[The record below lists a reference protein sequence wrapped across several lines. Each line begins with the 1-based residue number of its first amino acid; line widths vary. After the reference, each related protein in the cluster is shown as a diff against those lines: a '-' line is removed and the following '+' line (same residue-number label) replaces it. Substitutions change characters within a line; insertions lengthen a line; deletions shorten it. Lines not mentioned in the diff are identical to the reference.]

1 MNLDNNEHD
10 IDWEKLMQQL
20 EDGQLPSGMN
30 EAERKA
36 LAAAREM
43 QARLKAGSF
52 SADDGWQRF
61 TEARDQRKGRIRVL
75 VRTAVAATVILAAG
89 AAWWTFRP
97 KPVVQVADAQ
107 PAEKVMLRLSGGR
120 TVTLGQ
126 DTQLIQNNNIAR
138 IKANTDHLEYAAGSG
153 AEQVTAMDT
162 LDVPRGRQFALR
174 LADGTQV
181 WLNAASR
188 LIFPA
193 AFHGASREVTVQGEA
208 FFEVAQQATQPF
220 IVHAGKTTM
229 KVLGT
234 GFNVNAYSPDLT
246 ATLSSGKLLVTAG
259 QEQVVLQPDEQAVFN
274 NASGSLRK
282 QPVEAHIFT
291 AWKDG
296 DLFFE
301 DATLADI
308 TASLAR
314 SYDYDFVFEDTDL
327 KKMSFTIDI
336 RRPAALQD
344 VLNQIT
350 KSMQTVRFEVNG
362 GTVHVKN
369 NSKN

>member
-10 IDWEKLMQQL
+10 IDWEKLMQRL
-20 EDGQLPSGMN
+20 EDGQLPSGMT
-30 EAERKA
+30 EAELKA

-52 SADDGWQRF
+52 SADEGWQQF

-75 VRTAVAATVILAAG
+75 VRTAVAAAVVLAAG
-89 AAWWTFRP
+89 ATWWTFRAT
-97 KPVVQVADAQ
+97 PVAQIANAQ
-107 PAEKVMLRLSGGR
+107 PVEKVMLRLSGGR

-126 DTQLIQNNNIAR
+126 DTQLIQNNPIAR
-138 IKANTDHLEYAAGSG
+138 IKANTDHLEYAAGG
-153 AEQVTAMDT
+153 GQDQVTAMDT
-162 LDVPRGRQFALR
+162 LDVPRGRQFSLR

-208 FFEVAQQATQPF
+208 FFEVAQQASQPF
-220 IVHAGKTTM
+220 IVHAGKSTM

-234 GFNVNAYSPDLT
+234 GFNVNAYGQEQTTTL
-246 ATLSSGKLLVTAG
+246 ATGKLLVTAG
-259 QEQVVLQPDEQAVFN
+259 QEQVTLLPDEQAILN
-274 NASGSLRK
+274 NTTGSLRK
-282 QPVEAHIFT
+282 QPVEAHLYT

-301 DATLADI
+301 DAPLQDI

-314 SYDYDFVFEDTDL
+314 SYDYHFIFDDTDL
-327 KKMSFTIDI
+327 KQMSFTIDI

-350 KSMQTVRFEVNG
+350 KSMQTVRFEVDG
-362 GTVHVKN
+362 RTVHVK
-369 NSKN
+369 KQ

>member
-10 IDWEKLMQQL
+10 IDWDKLMERL
-20 EDGQLPSGMN
+20 EEGQLPSGMT
-30 EAERKA
+30 EAELKA
-36 LAAAREM
+36 MAAAREM
-43 QARLKAGSF
+43 QARLKTGNF

-61 TEARDQRKGRIRVL
+61 TGARAQQKGRIRVL
-75 VRTAVAATVILAAG
+75 VRTALAAAVVLAAG
-89 AAWWTFRP
+89 AAWWTFRAQR
-97 KPVVQVADAQ
+97 PVVQLANAQ

-126 DTQLIQNNNIAR
+126 DTQLIQNNPIAR
-138 IKANTDHLEYAAGSG
+138 IKAHTDHLEYAAGSG
-153 AEQVTAMDT
+153 QEQVTVMDT
-162 LDVPRGRQFALR
+162 LDVPRGRQFSLR

-193 AFHGASREVTVQGEA
+193 AFHGAAREVTVEGEA
-208 FFEVAQQATQPF
+208 FFEVARQASQPF
-220 IVHAGKTTM
+220 VVHAGKTAM

-234 GFNVNAYSPDLT
+234 GFNVNAYGQELIT
-246 ATLSSGKLLVTAG
+246 TLATGKLLVTAG
-259 QEQVVLQPDEQAVFN
+259 QEQVVLQPDEQAILN
-274 NASGSLRK
+274 NTTGSLRK
-282 QPVEAHIFT
+282 QPVEAHLFT
-291 AWKDG
+291 AWKEG

-301 DATLADI
+301 DAPLQDI
-308 TASLAR
+308 TVSLAR
-314 SYDYDFVFEDTDL
+314 SYDYNFIFDDTDL

-350 KSMQTVRFEVNG
+350 KSMHTVRFEVDG
-362 GTVHVKN
+362 RTVHVK
-369 NSKN
+369 KQ